1 MKESVKDKI
10 KGLVFGAALGDAV
23 GLATEFLTKQE
34 ANHLYGQGPIRF
46 GSSSFSLTTPDEQ
59 GFPFHRDGHRSR
71 WQEGDF
77 TDDTDQLLLLVQSVL
92 ATGGSFDFRDFA
104 ARLKYWIGNGLVF
117 PDGSTK
123 PPYGIGRTVSL
134 VVGSPGFTD
143 DPHRAAWN
151 VWENYGRQLAA
162 NGAVMRSAALGA
174 VVFHDE
180 AKVVKNAIDA
190 AQVTH
195 ADPRCLVSCVIVNVL
210 IARMLV
216 HENTGTKPLEP
227 RSIGDSGDYAGVKH
241 QHQSAAPQPKHPA
254 MNNETATRQRPRIRI
269 DGKAK
274 VRLATFLAGEGD
286 TTDFR
291 DERTLS
297 ILFDRPAAPL
307 DPSTIKCMD
316 DLGADASSMALLTTV
331 VDQYKFL
338 LQPGASAPAPWTPSS
353 SHTFEPSSATT
364 DFLQH
369 ACPSSLSS
377 LNLSSGGIGYT
388 FKALGAATYLFTRDI
403 AAHFESPAEAF
414 VSLITELVLEGGDAD
429 TNACV
434 AGALLGCRV
443 GYKELPEHWVAGLR
457 HRTQL
462 EQLVDQFCSLP

>member
-34 ANHLYGQGPIRF
+34 ATHLYGQGPIRF
-46 GSSSFSLTTPDEQ
+46 GSSSFSSTTPDEQ

-123 PPYGIGRTVSL
+123 PPCGIGRTVSL

-180 AKVVKNAIDA
+180 VKMVKNAIDA

-210 IARMLV
+210 IAQML
-216 HENTGTKPLEP
+216 
-227 RSIGDSGDYAGVKH
+227 
-241 QHQSAAPQPKHPA
+241 
-254 MNNETATRQRPRIRI
+254 
-269 DGKAK
+269 
-274 VRLATFLAGEGD
+274 
-286 TTDFR
+286 
-291 DERTLS
+291 
-297 ILFDRPAAPL
+297 
-307 DPSTIKCMD
+307 CMD
-316 DLGADASSMALLTTV
+316 DLGADVSSMALLTTV
-331 VDQYKFL
+331 VNQYKFL

-353 SHTFEPSSATT
+353 PHTFEPSSATT

-369 ACPSSLSS
+369 AFPSSLSS

-403 AAHFESPAEAF
+403 DAHFECPAEAF